1 MIKDIKNKSEFENLV
16 EKIKTCLDWYR
27 KRNFDDKVYKLY
39 LANGERINVIFPKQT
54 IAHLLGIKTEYLKS
68 TKLLKYSIPI
78 VSRLYYHFFGKK

>member
-39 LANGERINVIFPKQT
+39 LANGERINVIFPK
-54 IAHLLGIKTEYLKS
+54 
-68 TKLLKYSIPI
+68 
-78 VSRLYYHFFGKK
+78 

>member
-39 LANGERINVIFPKQT
+39 LPMEKGLMLFFQNKQ
-54 IAHLLGIKTEYLKS
+54 
-68 TKLLKYSIPI
+68 
-78 VSRLYYHFFGKK
+78 